1 MGKGSGRRKQEVTDA
16 ELEKA
21 WDSIFAGHPSDEQF
35 DRVRGKTVLTKPT
48 VDEDDYGNVL
58 PSNIDIKRDEAI
70 KSALDDWAGKPKKP
84 KKDDPDRFVD
94 DIGDS

>member
-35 DRVRGKTVLTKPT
+35 DRVRGKPVLTKPT
-48 VDEDDYGNVL
+48 VDEDDYGNEV
-58 PSNIDIKRDEAI
+58 PYKVE
-70 KSALDDWAGKPKKP
+70 PKKP
-84 KKDDPDRFVD
+84 KKNDPDRFVD
-94 DIGDS
+94 DEGDA